1 MTLSIASL
9 MSVHDELDAIF
20 LEHQR
25 ALLHLDRST
34 ALTALERYE
43 DCLMRHMNDEEDKL
57 LPIYS
62 ERCEF
67 PAVGAPKLYLDEHE
81 KMRAHTALLI
91 GSTAALADADDIE
104 KAVLRLLG
112 HEAFYLRL
120 CGHHDKRE
128 AEYLYPL
135 LDAALSDDEKL
146 GLLEHV
152 WTGSERSSTAS
163 V

>member
-1 MTLSIASL
+1 MTVSIADL

-25 ALLHLDRST
+25 ALLHLDQSG
-34 ALTALERYE
+34 AMAVLERYE
-43 DCLMRHMNDEEDKL
+43 GRLIRHMNDEEQQL

-67 PAVGAPKLYLDEHE
+67 PAVGAPKLYLDEHK
-81 KMRAHTALLI
+81 KMRAHIAVLKEA
-91 GSTAALADADDIE
+91 TAALADSDDVE

-128 AEYLYPL
+128 AEYMYPL

-146 GLLEHV
+146 DLLERV
-152 WTGSERSSTAS
+152 WTGSERSSTAN